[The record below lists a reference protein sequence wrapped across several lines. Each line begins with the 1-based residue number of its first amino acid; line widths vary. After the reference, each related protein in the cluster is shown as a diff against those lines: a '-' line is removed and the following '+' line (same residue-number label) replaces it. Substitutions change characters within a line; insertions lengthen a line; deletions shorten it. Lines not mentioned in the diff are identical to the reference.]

1 MDNLITDDISS
12 TRGTE
17 TILEWEEVD
26 FDWSM
31 EPGAPRS
38 ARAETTATAL
48 GMFAVAIG
56 LAELIAPHPLSR
68 LIGVRDRRWSSL
80 LLRAFGLREL
90 ATGLGI
96 LGVRR
101 RGPWLW
107 ARVAGDAV
115 DLFMLG
121 LAMRD
126 GRSGRARTATAL
138 AAVAGV
144 TALDVYAAAK
154 SDGVT
159 TDRFQGPVR
168 KSITVAVTPDRAY
181 RFWRD
186 LENLPS
192 FMQRVDA
199 VEPMPDG
206 RSKWRARGP
215 AGKRIEWE
223 AEIVEDLPNELI
235 RWRSAEGSPIS
246 HRGEVGFRA
255 APGNRGTEISVTLEY
270 VAPGGDIG
278 RLLAFTSTEA
288 LKVQVGRD
296 LRHLKQLMEVGEVVH
311 SDASVHRGRHPA
323 RPGQLSRI

>member
-1 MDNLITDDISS
+1 
-12 TRGTE
+12 
-17 TILEWEEVD
+17 
-26 FDWSM
+26 
-31 EPGAPRS
+31 
-38 ARAETTATAL
+38 
-48 GMFAVAIG
+48 
-56 LAELIAPHPLSR
+56 
-68 LIGVRDRRWSSL
+68 
-80 LLRAFGLREL
+80 
-90 ATGLGI
+90 
-96 LGVRR
+96 
-101 RGPWLW
+101 
-107 ARVAGDAV
+107 
-115 DLFMLG
+115 MLG
-121 LAMRD
+121 LAMRG
-126 GRSGRARTATAL
+126 GRSPGRVRTATTL

-154 SDGVT
+154 SNGVT
-159 TDRFQGPVR
+159 TARFQGPVR

-199 VEPMPDG
+199 VEPMSAG

-215 AGKRIEWE
+215 AGRRLEWE
-223 AEIVEDLPNELI
+223 AEIVEDRPNELI
-235 RWRSAEGSPIS
+235 RWRSVEGSPIN
-246 HRGEVGFRA
+246 HRGEVNFRT
-255 APGNRGTEISVTLEY
+255 APGNRGTEVSVNLEY

-278 RLLAFTSTEA
+278 RLLAFTSNEA